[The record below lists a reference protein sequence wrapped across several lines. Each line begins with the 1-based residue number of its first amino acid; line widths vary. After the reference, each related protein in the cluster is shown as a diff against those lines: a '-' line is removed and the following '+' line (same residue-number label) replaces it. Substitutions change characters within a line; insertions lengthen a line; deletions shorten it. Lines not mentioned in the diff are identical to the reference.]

1 LEKLIYLS
9 WRSPVAASERME
21 RIAGPL
27 VRVARECGASEL
39 SVLVPDRTEQIRER
53 SPARLSRGFDAA
65 SLLFQCWLPSLD
77 RRGPIEAALAK
88 ESEAIWGYLVT
99 ESNVQPE
106 TRVVDDGERLAGITQ
121 ITLHQ
126 KPEGVAD
133 EDFYREWQQ
142 VHSQL
147 SFDLHPTRVSYERN
161 AVARRLTP
169 NAPDHRS
176 IVLERFPTLED
187 FVYESRYFGDPE
199 VARAVFAHV
208 PTFYRFD
215 TAITGGMSE
224 YRFR

>member
-9 WRSPVAASERME
+9 WRSSVPEAQRLE
-21 RIAGPL
+21 RIARPL
-27 VRVARECGASEL
+27 VDVARECDASAI
-39 SVLVPDRTEQIRER
+39 SVLVPDRTEPIRER
-53 SPARLSRGFDAA
+53 SPARLSSDFDSA
-65 SLLFQCWLPSLD
+65 SMLFQCWLPSLD
-77 RRGPIEAALAK
+77 RREPIEAALAK
-88 ESEAIWGYLVT
+88 ESDAIWGYLVT

-106 TRVVDDGERLAGITQ
+106 TRAVAEGERLPGITQ
-121 ITLHQ
+121 ITLHE

-133 EDFYREWQQ
+133 EDFYREWQE
-142 VHSQL
+142 VHSRL
-147 SFDLHPTRVSYERN
+147 SFDLHPTRESYERN

-169 NAPDHRS
+169 DAPDHRA

-187 FVYESRYFGDPE
+187 FGDESRYFGDAK

-215 TAITGGMSE
+215 TAITGGMGE